1 MIKNLRF
8 ILLVTMMSLLV
19 ASCGAKKTAGGG
31 KLYKSSAKVSYYH
44 NKFNGRKTASG
55 EKFSNSKLTAA
66 HRKLDFG
73 TKVRLTNKINGKS
86 VVVVINDRGPW
97 KRGRELDVSKKAFME
112 ITDNKDKGIL
122 VVMIEIL

>member
-1 MIKNLRF
+1 MIKK
-8 ILLVTMMSLLV
+8 ISLLLLLSAMSLLIF
-19 ASCGAKKTAGGG
+19 SCGAKKTSGG

-55 EKFSNSKLTAA
+55 EKFSNSELTAA

-73 TKVRLTNKINGKS
+73 TKVRITNKVNGKS
-86 VVVVINDRGPW
+86 VIVVINDRGPW
-97 KRGRELDVSKKAFME
+97 VGGRELDISKKAFME
-112 ITDNKDKGIL
+112 ITDDKNKGVL

>member
-1 MIKNLRF
+1 MIKKISLVVLIAF
-8 ILLVTMMSLLV
+8 ISLLV
-19 ASCGAKKTAGGG
+19 ASCGAKKSSSGG
-31 KLYKSSAKVSYYH
+31 KLFKSSAKVSYYH

-86 VVVVINDRGPW
+86 VIVVVNDRGPW
-97 KRGRELDVSKKAFME
+97 KRGRELDISKKAFME